1 MGGLVAQ
8 ALALRGNAKV
18 EGTLFHH
25 ILVAAGAT
33 QGTAGHGGKGG
44 YKAGTTR
51 LHAYQMVPFRPFAR
65 AVGMVI
71 SRLNNRGRTIHM
83 SVTVKVG
90 AAGVQPI
97 EFANNFPMALM
108 AGTCALEGKDTTY
121 KTAEHLQKVCTKLG
135 IPLVYKGSFDK
146 ANRTSIKG
154 ERGMGLE
161 EGLKLLESVRN
172 DFGCPVLTDVHETA
186 QVEAVGQVVDIIQ
199 IPAFLARQTDLL
211 LACGQAAAKR
221 PGVAVNIKKGQFMAP
236 ADMIPAAAKVA
247 GGGTQNILLTE
258 RGTTFGYGNLV
269 VDMRSFPIMAG
280 SGYPVIHDASHCV
293 MMPSVRGDSS
303 GGDRTFIA
311 PLARAAVAVGVAGLF
326 LETHPNPAQALSDK
340 ETQVPLAELESLL
353 SHLKALDD
361 LAKSQTTRLQAAA

>member
-1 MGGLVAQ
+1 
-8 ALALRGNAKV
+8 
-18 EGTLFHH
+18 
-25 ILVAAGAT
+25 
-33 QGTAGHGGKGG
+33 
-44 YKAGTTR
+44 
-51 LHAYQMVPFRPFAR
+51 
-65 AVGMVI
+65 
-71 SRLNNRGRTIHM
+71 M
-83 SVTVKVG
+83 SKIVKVG
-90 AAGVQPI
+90 ASGVQPV
-97 EFANNFPMALM
+97 EFSNNLPMALM
-108 AGTCALEGKDTTY
+108 SGTCALEGRDITLR
-121 KTAEHLQKVCTKLG
+121 TAEHVVKTCQKLG
-135 IPLVYKGSFDK
+135 IGVVYKGSFDK

-161 EGLKLLESVRN
+161 KGLKLLEEVRTT
-172 DFGCPVLTDVHETA
+172 FGVPVLTDVHETT
-186 QVEAVGQVVDIIQ
+186 QVEAVGQVVDVIQ

-247 GGGTQNILLTE
+247 GGGTENILLTE

-303 GGDRTFIA
+303 GGDRTFIP

-326 LETHPNPAQALSDK
+326 LETHPDPANAFSDK
-340 ETQVPLAELESLL
+340 ETQLPLEQLESFL
-353 SHLKALDD
+353 SQLKAIDEV
-361 LAKSQTTRLQAAA
+361 AKTQTAALRAAA